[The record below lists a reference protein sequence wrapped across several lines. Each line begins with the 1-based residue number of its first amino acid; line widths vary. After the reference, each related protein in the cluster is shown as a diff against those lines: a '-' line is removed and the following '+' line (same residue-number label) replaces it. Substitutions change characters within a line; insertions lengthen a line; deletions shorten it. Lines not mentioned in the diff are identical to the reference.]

1 MVQAALNT
9 PVKSMPFA
17 AAALNGD
24 MNIKVK
30 IVYMTID
37 LALRWHRIVQPLIN
51 RHYTTASASATGQ
64 RTRADVGWDWRLIF
78 SLSKIYAAGSF
89 AQPRSGPSVA
99 LAMVVDTGATGWF
112 PIGMLTM
119 VPRLHTNALG
129 LQRDRGFGW
138 FLADAPSEAY
148 VGVLKCPKVREVASA
163 LLDCGIQASKD
174 SGQDGSFLLHADP
187 SGGDRLKDFYRVN
200 CRMTQLPPNGPPVT
214 LVFRRGKTD
223 EYFHFDASQAAAF
236 CQRFDPRR

>member
-1 MVQAALNT
+1 
-9 PVKSMPFA
+9 
-17 AAALNGD
+17 
-24 MNIKVK
+24 
-30 IVYMTID
+30 
-37 LALRWHRIVQPLIN
+37 
-51 RHYTTASASATGQ
+51 
-64 RTRADVGWDWRLIF
+64 
-78 SLSKIYAAGSF
+78 
-89 AQPRSGPSVA
+89 
-99 LAMVVDTGATGWF
+99 MVVDTGATGWF
-112 PIGMLTM
+112 TIGMLTM

-138 FLADAPSEAY
+138 FLADAPAEAY
-148 VGVLKCPKVREVASA
+148 VGILKCPKVREVASA
-163 LLDCGIQASKD
+163 LLECGIQASKD

-187 SGGDRLKDFYRVN
+187 SGGDRLKDFYRLN